1 VSAQPNF
8 CRPAPVRSFAELL
21 QDLACFDVMLDGA
34 QSSIQFP
41 DGYKERPCARLPV
54 TVATPK

>member
-1 VSAQPNF
+1 
-8 CRPAPVRSFAELL
+8 LL
-21 QDLACFDVMLDGA
+21 QHLACIDVMLDGA

-41 DGYKERPCARLPV
+41 DGYKEIPSRRLLA